1 MAYDLAVI
9 IHLMLKAGYLAISVI
24 GKVENYKT
32 ITLLIA
38 ETNLLSF
45 LSVFTFLWKYTIY
58 IQESAHFMSVQWQEF
73 SKTEHTCVT
82 HMQFKK

>member
-9 IHLMLKAGYLAISVI
+9 IHFMLKAGYLAISVI
-24 GKVENYKT
+24 GKFENYKA

-45 LSVFTFLWKYTIY
+45 LSVLTFLWKYTIY
-58 IQESAHFMSVQWQEF
+58 TGKRTFHECTVARI
-73 SKTEHTCVT
+73 
-82 HMQFKK
+82 FKK